1 MTTPPD
7 NLIQPMRLG
16 EGATI
21 TGPRNPSREAEAR
34 DLVRPPVTDKGSL
47 PNLRWSFAD
56 SHNRIEPGGWAR
68 EATVRELSV
77 STAMAGVNMRLDAGA
92 VREMHWHKT
101 AEWSYVLRGQARIT
115 AVDEDGHTFQDDVGE
130 GDLWYFP
137 PGIPHSIQGIG
148 ADGVEFLL
156 VFDDGSF
163 SEDST
168 MLISDLFARLPRDVL
183 AKNLGW
189 DEGALAD
196 IPDKELYIFQAAV
209 PGPLDA
215 DRIAGAGRVPR
226 WFSHAMAAQE
236 PLRFRGGTVRITDSS
251 NFPASTRFAAALV
264 EVEPGAM
271 REVHWHPNSDEW
283 QYYIEGQARMTVVS
297 TGNSSRT
304 FDFQAGDV
312 GYVPVSLA
320 HYVEN
325 TGSTT
330 LRFLEVFTSSRYA
343 DVSLAQWVALTP
355 HELVAANLRLSRPL
369 LDALPARKH
378 PVVPAQG
385 DTGQQGRG
393 QK

>member
-1 MTTPPD
+1 MTTVPAD
-7 NLIQPMRLG
+7 LIQPVRPG

-21 TGPRNPSREAEAR
+21 LGPRNPLREAGDR
-34 DLVRPPVTDKGSL
+34 DLVRPPATDKGSL

-68 EATVRELSV
+68 EATVRELPVSV
-77 STAMAGVNMRLDAGA
+77 AMAGVNMRLDAGA

-115 AVDEDGHTFQDDVGE
+115 AVDEDGRTFQDDVGE

-168 MLISDLFARLPRDVL
+168 LLISDLFARLPRDVL
-183 AKNLGW
+183 AKNFGW
-189 DEGALAD
+189 AEDALAR

-215 DRIAGAGRVPR
+215 GQAAGAGKVPQ
-226 WFSHAMAAQE
+226 WFSHKMAAQE
-236 PLRFRGGTVRITDSS
+236 PLRCKGGTVRIADSS
-251 NFPASTRFAAALV
+251 NFPASTRLAAALV

-369 LDALPARKH
+369 LDALPAQKH

-385 DTGQQGRG
+385 DTG
-393 QK
+393 